1 MCAFERIEEGMNFY
15 MNVVKEYTNG
25 STKIRIHNDY
35 INTCEERKIKE
46 IIISLMIN
54 RLKNYNNN

>member
-1 MCAFERIEEGMNFY
+1 

-35 INTCEERKIKE
+35 INTGEEQKVKE